1 MALWLHYVLLC
12 KYISALDQSNG
23 TIGATIKDSAP
34 DDKYQSCTNFV
45 MQDCNGKEVAKEW
58 SFLS

>member
-23 TIGATIKDSAP
+23 TIGATITVCAP
-34 DDKYQSCTNFV
+34 DDKYQSCTKLV
-45 MQDCNGKEVAKEW
+45 MQDCNGKEVAKE
-58 SFLS
+58 